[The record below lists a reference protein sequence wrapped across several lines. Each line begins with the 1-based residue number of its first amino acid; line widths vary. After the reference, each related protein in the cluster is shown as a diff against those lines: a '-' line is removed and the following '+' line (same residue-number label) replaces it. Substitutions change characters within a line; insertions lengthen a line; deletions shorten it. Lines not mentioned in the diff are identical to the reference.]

1 MRKPDFNRLPLN
13 EQVSF
18 LRGLQAGSIHTVVY
32 RKKVNLAKKY
42 EGETIET
49 ESTIQV
55 RFNLTYGDQIKLV
68 KELHDAGMGYGE
80 LKGFNPEIKDLLY
93 VNVKTGRKA
102 FRAFPINGGKHGKRY
117 FRNGDET
124 TLDELLDAGFPKS
137 SLVGNG
143 GPIPVMALYA
153 DGIVSVN

>member
-1 MRKPDFNRLPLN
+1 MNKDFAPLTLA
-13 EQVSF
+13 EQVAHVQS
-18 LRGLQAGSIHTVVY
+18 LQAGSIHTVVY
-32 RKKVNLAKKY
+32 RKTLVLAKKY

-49 ESTIQV
+49 ESVIQV

-80 LKGFNPEIKDLLY
+80 LKGFVPEIKDLLY

-117 FRNGDET
+117 FRNGVET
-124 TLDELLDAGFPKS
+124 TLEDLLAAGFPKS
-137 SLVGNG
+137 ALVGSG
-143 GPIPVMALYA
+143 KPIPVMALYA
-153 DGIVSVN
+153 DCILSVN